1 MGGST
6 ILRGKFSIV
15 GREKDHLW
23 MQIWRFGF
31 GRSVSGSVFSEG
43 SCLSKDDEKTY
54 WGKIQY
60 VDADEGG
67 PINQSSES
75 KELDPDSSTAMD
87 RENVQR
93 LMVKGSVIF
102 GYGLEPQ
109 PVGLFVMTES
119 VENVDFDNDDDEDDG
134 GSDDDDDNHNNRA
147 FMDSNNIFQ

>member
-1 MGGST
+1 
-6 ILRGKFSIV
+6 
-15 GREKDHLW
+15 

-60 VDADEGG
+60 VDADEGK
-67 PINQSSES
+67 PMNLSSDS
-75 KELDPDSSTAMD
+75 KALDTDPNRAID
-87 RENVQR
+87 RKSAER
-93 LMVKGSVIF
+93 LMVKGSVPY

-119 VENVDFDNDDDEDDG
+119 IEKDDFETEDD
-134 GSDDDDDNHNNRA
+134 DDDDDNRTNRVVVV
-147 FMDSNNIFQ
+147 SNNIFQ